1 MEIQIIELFE
11 DTGMYAVLLSIL
23 LSIVISILG
32 IVPSIFLTVANIG
45 FFGFCYGLFLSIL
58 GEALGAI
65 IGFYL
70 FRKGLNKV
78 TNKVTNKV
86 SVNNKV
92 LNKLQETEGLKAFTL
107 VLALR
112 LAPFIPSGLIT
123 LVSAGSKI
131 GILNFSIASTLGKI
145 PALIIEAY
153 SIKEILDWDWQGKII
168 LAILSI
174 FIFILMFRKKRPLD
188 VKA

>member
-11 DTGMYAVLLSIL
+11 NTGIYAVWLSII

-45 FFGFCYGLFLSIL
+45 FFGFGYGLLLSIL
-58 GEALGAI
+58 GEAFGAI
-65 IGFYL
+65 ISFYL

-78 TNKVTNKV
+78 TNKV
-86 SVNNKV
+86 SVNNKI
-92 LNKLQETEGLKAFTL
+92 LNKLQETEGIKAFTL

-112 LAPFIPSGLIT
+112 LAPFMPSGLIT
-123 LVSAGSKI
+123 LVSAGSKM

-168 LAILSI
+168 LGILSI
-174 FIFILMFRKKRPLD
+174 FIFILMFRKKRRLAG
-188 VKA
+188 KT